1 MSIKDMLNEELDKIR
16 YHQKMEKGTLL
27 TEEDIN
33 VIFSIFRAN
42 DQEVKPMLDI
52 MEKLMIG
59 QLSQDYLQV
68 EKSIL
73 EMFKYYNILDNA
85 DFIKCRHKFFF
96 TESKK
101 LVKKPF
107 FGPETLEKVKT
118 ELTIH
123 NIFNKLK

>member
-16 YHQKMEKGTLL
+16 YQQKMEKGTLL
-27 TEEDIN
+27 TEEDIGI
-33 VIFSIFRAN
+33 IFSIFRTN
-42 DQEVKPMLDI
+42 DQELKPMLDI
-52 MEKLMIG
+52 TEKLILN
-59 QLSQDYLQV
+59 QLNTNYVQV
-68 EKSIL
+68 EKLIL
-73 EMFKYYNILDNA
+73 EMMRYYNILDNQ

-118 ELTIH
+118 ELTVH